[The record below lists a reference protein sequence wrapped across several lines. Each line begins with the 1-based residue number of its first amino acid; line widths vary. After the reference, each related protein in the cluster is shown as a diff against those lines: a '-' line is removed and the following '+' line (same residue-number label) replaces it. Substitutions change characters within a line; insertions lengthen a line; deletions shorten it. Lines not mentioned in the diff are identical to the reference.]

1 MTTSMRHWYGFSLS
15 LLVAFLWGVLPVF
28 IKLSLQSMDA
38 VTITWYRFAVAG
50 LFVFILLWRKRS
62 LPVMRKLAFAEKA
75 LVAGRHLIFG
85 GKLCLQRER
94 TGVFVPRSHS
104 NYHAACTI
112 FVDDGWHSVL
122 CRALYC
128 H

>member
-1 MTTSMRHWYGFSLS
+1 MRHWYGFSLS

-38 VTITWYRFAVAG
+38 VTISCYRFAVAG

-62 LPVMRKLAFAEKA
+62 LSVMRKLVLQKKLWL
-75 LVAGRHLIFG
+75 LVATLFLVANYVSKVKGLEYLSPG
-85 GKLCLQRER
+85 
-94 TGVFVPRSHS
+94 SHS